1 MPQLKLAPLFG
12 LLLALPA
19 GAALAQTPPPAQ
31 PAPSQTPAP
40 APAPAADKD
49 KPATVEGL
57 AITAQSRDVKTSV
70 DSVSYSL
77 ANDLQAATG
86 TLADALRNI
95 PSVEVDP
102 NGNVSL
108 RGDPG
113 VTILIDGRPSAILSG
128 EGRAQA
134 VLTLPAAPYGR
145 IEVMTN
151 PSAAYS
157 PEGSGGV
164 INLITKPTRTA
175 PGVSTTG
182 SVRANV
188 GDSGRANLG
197 VTVAHTRD
205 RLTLTADAS
214 LRHEIFRQRMD
225 RLRESLDAGSGTF
238 LEARQSQELDGASNN
253 ANVRLGAEYRLDAR
267 TQLNGEL
274 RYTDVDNDADG
285 IDLYEAEDA
294 SGGVGS
300 AWRRRSSGGFA
311 GQFGGVTGRVLH
323 RFDDKG
329 HEWSTDLRLDR
340 VRSGFATDAVIDA
353 FIPLAPPVYET
364 VELIN
369 SVDQLGLTSAYVRP
383 LDDGGKLR
391 AGYDLRLVSLEL
403 DNRVGRGGSP
413 GTITPDPLVSND
425 FHVDEAIHALY
436 ATWERPFGK
445 KLSAQFGLRLEQVNR
460 DLDQVTLGLRQS
472 TSDFDAY
479 PTLHLSYELSETQSV
494 RASYSRRVQRP
505 RPSELNPFL
514 TYQDPLTYTSGNPD
528 LEQQETDSY
537 EVMWQ
542 RRVGQTFYQAT
553 VYYRDTS
560 GAFTPV
566 TTDLGGGVL
575 LTRPENLGSRTDLGV
590 ELVANGKLLPSLR
603 YNATVNVLQQEID
616 AANIPGEFSRSGQAV
631 SGRLSLNWQP
641 TADDFVQLSTVW
653 TGEQLLAQGSRDAS
667 TLVNL
672 GYRRKLTETLSFQL
686 TVRDVLDNF
695 GDRVSLETPNFRDRT
710 ERIFGGRSG
719 FIGLTWTFGAGK
731 KPQEPT
737 FDFSGPQT
745 GG

>member
-1 MPQLKLAPLFG
+1 MSHFKLA
-12 LLLALPA
+12 LLVGAALALPA
-19 GAALAQTPPPAQ
+19 GAALAQTPPAPPAR
-31 PAPSQTPAP
+31 SPAP
-40 APAPAADKD
+40 AKPAPADDKD
-49 KPATVEGL
+49 KPATVEAV
-57 AITAQSRDVKTSV
+57 AITAQTRDVKTSV

-77 ANDLQAATG
+77 EKDLQAQTG
-86 TLADALRNI
+86 TLADALRNV

-102 NGNVSL
+102 NGAVSL

-113 VTILIDGRPSAILSG
+113 VTILIDGRPSALLSG
-128 EGRAQA
+128 ESRGQA
-134 VLTLPAAPYGR
+134 VLSLPAAQYSR
-145 IEVMTN
+145 VEVMTN

-164 INLITKPTRTA
+164 INLITKPTKTA
-175 PGVSTTG
+175 PGVTTSG

-197 VTVAHTRD
+197 INVAHTRD
-205 RLTLTADAS
+205 RLTLTADLS
-214 LRHEIFRQRMD
+214 LRHEIFRQQMN

-238 LEARQSQELDGASNN
+238 LPARQSQNLDGASNN
-253 ANVRLGAEYRLDAR
+253 ANVRLAAEYRLDSK
-267 TQLNGEL
+267 TQFTGEV
-274 RYTDVDNDADG
+274 RYTNIDNDADG
-285 IDLYEAEDA
+285 LEFYEAEDA
-294 SGGVGS
+294 AGGVGS

-311 GQFGGVTGRVLH
+311 GQFGGVTGRVLR

-329 HEWSTDLRLDR
+329 HEWSTELRLDR
-340 VRSGFATDAVIDA
+340 VRSGFATDAVTDA
-353 FIPLAPPVYET
+353 FVPAAPPVYET
-364 VELIN
+364 TELIN
-369 SVDQLGLTSAYVRP
+369 DVDQLGLTSAYVRP
-383 LDDGGKLR
+383 LADGGKLR
-391 AGYDLRLVSLEL
+391 AGYELRLVSLEL
-403 DNRVGRGGSP
+403 GNRVSRGASP
-413 GTITPDPLVSND
+413 GTLVPDPLVSND

-460 DLDQVTLGLRQS
+460 DLDQVTLGVQRS
-472 TSDFDAY
+472 TRDFDAY
-479 PTLHLSYELSETQSV
+479 PTLHLAYELSETQSV

-514 TYQDPLTYTSGNPD
+514 SYQDPLSYSSGNPD

-542 RRVGQTFYQAT
+542 RRMGQTFYQAT
-553 VYYRDTS
+553 LYYRDTS

-566 TTDLGGGVL
+566 TIDLGGGVL
-575 LTRPENLGSRTDLGV
+575 LTRPENLGSRTDLGL
-590 ELVANGKLLPSLR
+590 ELVANGKLHPTLR

-616 AANIPGEFSRSGQAV
+616 AANIPGGVSRSGQVV

-641 TADDFVQLSTVW
+641 TPDDFVQLSTVW
-653 TGEQLLAQGSRDAS
+653 TGEQLLAQGSRDSS

-686 TVRDVLDNF
+686 TVRDVFDNF
-695 GDRVSLETPNFRDRT
+695 GDAVSLETPNFRDRT

-719 FIGLTWTFGAGK
+719 FIGLTWTFGGGK